1 MKTKLNFTDF
11 LDAGEYWVFCFIFLF
26 FLFFG
31 CDIKIGTS
39 RVARVVKNLPANAG
53 DIRDSDLIPG
63 SGRYPGE
70 GNGDSLQYFC
80 LGNPTDREAW

>member
-53 DIRDSDLIPG
+53 DIRDAGSIPG
-63 SGRYPGE
+63 SG
-70 GNGDSLQYFC
+70 
-80 LGNPTDREAW
+80 